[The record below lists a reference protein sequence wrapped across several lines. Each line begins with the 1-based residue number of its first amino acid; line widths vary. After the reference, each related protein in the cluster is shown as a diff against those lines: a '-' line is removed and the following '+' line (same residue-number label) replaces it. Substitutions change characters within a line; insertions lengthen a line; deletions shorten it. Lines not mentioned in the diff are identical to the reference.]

1 MKQNWFQNLKSQ
13 WLSDPRIRAEYEA
26 LAPQFELIHEF
37 IAARARAKL
46 TQEQLAERM
55 GTSQSAVAR
64 IESGNRI
71 PSVRTL
77 QRFAAAT
84 GTRLVIKLVP
94 LARAAAGRGSR
105 RSSPAKRRS
114 A

>member
-1 MKQNWFQNLKSQ
+1 MKKNWLQSYKAEILAN
-13 WLSDPRIRAEYEA
+13 PRTRAIYEEMA
-26 LAPQFELIHEF
+26 PKYELAGEF
-37 IAARARAKL
+37 IAARAHAKL

-84 GTRLVIKLVP
+84 GTRLVIRLVP